1 MNITIRQARNE
12 DIPQMCGLLAELFTI
27 ESDFTPDAGRQ
38 ARGLGML
45 VSDASGR
52 SFTAVAMMGSEVVAM
67 GTVQTFVS
75 TAEGGLAGLVEDV
88 IVRKDLRGK
97 GLGSRILS
105 RITDWS
111 REKGLT
117 RLQLLADRDNRTA
130 RDFYVS
136 NTWISTKLICM
147 RKPLEQTL
155 AITTIL

>member
-1 MNITIRQARNE
+1 MMDITIRRARNE
-12 DIPQMCGLLAELFTI
+12 DIPQMCELLVDLFTL
-27 ESDFTPDAGRQ
+27 ESDFMPDLGKQ

-45 VSDASGR
+45 VSDASGS
-52 SFTAVAMMGSEVVAM
+52 SFAAVAVKGNEIVGMGS
-67 GTVQTFVS
+67 VQTFVS
-75 TAEGGLAGLVEDV
+75 TAEGGLAGLVEDI

-117 RLQLLADRDNRTA
+117 RLQLLADRDNRA
-130 RDFYVS
+130 ALDFYVS

-147 RKPLEQTL
+147 RKPL
-155 AITTIL
+155 